1 MEGFARNLREL
12 RRAKNWSQKEL
23 AVISDV
29 PLKTIQN
36 YEQNRGGGSP
46 TLYNLMLLADL
57 FDVTPYHLYYGRNS
71 EMKTNSIYMD
81 ALVSELT
88 QLSSYEAIRKIHD
101 SVPLGNSLPKLSITE
116 EVIRKISEE
125 WNKGVAYPKRG
136 YYRPFIEQTIR
147 RYAENRAIWKKE
159 FNLR

>member
-1 MEGFARNLREL
+1 MEGFARNLREF
-12 RRAKNWSQKEL
+12 RRAKKWSQKEL
-23 AVISDV
+23 AVISAI
-29 PLKTIQN
+29 PLKTLQN

-57 FDVTPYHLYYGRNS
+57 FDVSPYHLYYGRNS

-88 QLSSYEAIRKIHD
+88 QLSYDAIRKIHD
-101 SVPLGNSLPKLSITE
+101 SVPLGTSLPKLSITE

-147 RYAENRAIWKKE
+147 RYAENRRIWKEE
-159 FNLR
+159 FDLH